1 MNTLLYLLDK
11 QRTYWLIME
20 IVIATGL
27 CLLPILLAG
36 NLTEYTLQL
45 GAIIATIFL
54 VPAEAIRHFRL
65 EKQLWQQ
72 LHVWRHWSALKSLLP
87 STSHSDSSKKLS

>member
-1 MNTLLYLLDK
+1 MNTLLHLLDK

-20 IVIATGL
+20 IIIATGL

-36 NLTEYTLQL
+36 SLTEYTLQL
-45 GAIIATIFL
+45 GAIIATVFL

-65 EKQLWQQ
+65 EKRVWQQ
-72 LHVWRHWSALKSLLP
+72 LHAWLHWSFLKPLAHSNN
-87 STSHSDSSKKLS
+87 SDSSKKLS